1 MDMSENTENIHT
13 CSSLPKL
20 LASVPVYKLSGTT
33 SFTIWYNKLLSC
45 TRVCPTVYY
54 LLKGDLVKDLSSA
67 FRCISSKEEMLR
79 KLGHYYDLSYCFTE
93 LTKALS
99 EQSNGGGFHD
109 TEFLARYRKL
119 HPETTIP
126 PLENPKVGVK
136 TRSQEKEVKGADG
149 KLSPLDTEQAENVLR
164 SITEQ
169 DIFLFRYRY
178 RVFYALGDR
187 ICRQYRQAETDL
199 FELLQHKLGP
209 SLEFLSEESDSKGS
223 IVITRLK
230 TALKGDYFEQTKRF
244 VNLRQQH
251 GQGIAAYSKQVAR
264 AWEGMIAALEY
275 ELDIP
280 KDCKRCAKNKKAML
294 SFRKYVTSSGLLPVY
309 QRELA
314 SSAYRGKFAD
324 STWEESLP
332 ELILFERSQ
341 KLGPY
346 SRGNRG
352 SKNNNRNR
360 HASNSGANRRVHD
373 RTKSESTTFSAHTGD
388 NPGHMN
394 RGRGPRRYCKI
405 CREEGHHPSR
415 CIAASQN
422 GGLGYHT
429 VKVLALIRANNSQLP
444 SSNDRTQ

>member
-1 MDMSENTENIHT
+1 
-13 CSSLPKL
+13 
-20 LASVPVYKLSGTT
+20 
-33 SFTIWYNKLLSC
+33 
-45 TRVCPTVYY
+45 
-54 LLKGDLVKDLSSA
+54 
-67 FRCISSKEEMLR
+67 MLR

-99 EQSNGGGFHD
+99 EQSNGVAPSNHRADFMILNFLLVTENCTLKPLFH
-109 TEFLARYRKL
+109 LLRILK
-119 HPETTIP
+119 
-126 PLENPKVGVK
+126 
-136 TRSQEKEVKGADG
+136 S
-149 KLSPLDTEQAENVLR
+149 VLR
-164 SITEQ
+164 
-169 DIFLFRYRY
+169 
-178 RVFYALGDR
+178 LGAKR
-187 ICRQYRQAETDL
+187 RRSKGLTAETDL